1 MRHLTDNQL
10 EQSADQARARELKS
24 LHDMLLHLKEID
36 RRRLFSKR
44 EFPSIYAYAMSRF
57 KYSYDEVHRR
67 VSAMKLLKD
76 MPEIESKIADG
87 SLQLTHLTQARSFF
101 QKVEHSKFEKLEILR
116 QLENTSKAETKK
128 ILYNEELKARYSFE
142 ADERLEITVERLKGL
157 HPHLSFDDL
166 MKKVCE
172 IALAKVDPLAKAE
185 RIQTKKESAKQESR
199 ASAKVGE
206 PINSIAK
213 SIDQNRAGAKLPNRY
228 VKAKTKQQ
236 VWLASKGQCQRCRS
250 TFAPEI
256 DHIKPFAK
264 GGSNEASN
272 LRLLC
277 RNCNQRNAIEAYGGT
292 KMEQY
297 LLRDRLVSYEGNCVH

>member
-1 MRHLTDNQL
+1 MKHLTDDQL

-24 LHDMLLHLKEID
+24 LHEMLLHLKEID

-44 EFPSIYAYAMSRF
+44 NFPSIYDYAMERF

-67 VSAMKLLKD
+67 VCAMKLLKD

-101 QKVEHSKFEKLEILR
+101 QKVEHSKVEKLEILR
-116 QLENTSKAETKK
+116 KLENTTKAETKK

-142 ADERLEITVERLKGL
+142 ADQTFEAIVERLKGL
-157 HPHLSFDDL
+157 HPHLSFDNL
-166 MKKVCE
+166 MRRVCE

-185 RIQTKKESAKQESR
+185 RIKAKNERAHRESR

-213 SIDQNRAGAKLPNRY
+213 SVDQNRASAKLPIRY
-228 VKAKTKQQ
+228 VTAKAKQQ
-236 VWLASKGQCQRCRS
+236 VWLASDGKCQRCRS
-250 TFAPEI
+250 TFALEI
-256 DHIKPFAK
+256 DHIEPFAK
-264 GGSNEASN
+264 GGSNEAAN

-277 RNCNQRNAIEAYGGT
+277 RKCNQLKAIEVYGET

-297 LLRDRLVSYEGNCVH
+297 LLGEKTVAYAGSWIH